1 MVTTR
6 AQGRLWQAHRSTVAG
21 LTGIGLMAL
30 GLVAQVSDLVGDVV
44 PVVLGLAGF
53 LLLNAGI
60 ATGARLVVDNARWRR
75 DQSYD
80 DPDDEEDE

>member
-6 AQGRLWQAHRSTVAG
+6 AQGRLRQARRSTVAG
-21 LTGIGLMAL
+21 LTGAGLMAL
-30 GLVAQVSDLVGDVV
+30 GLLAQVSGLVGDVV

-53 LLLNAGI
+53 LLLNVGI

-75 DQSYD
+75 DQSYF
-80 DPDDEEDE
+80 DPDDEDEE